1 MALNTQANNILSN
14 PQVTKIPPFLSAKS
28 YGADNICKFVKNENS
43 KLMTLARGQAHL
55 LIPINELRATCAKP
69 QFTNKQAIIKTKW
82 DAFLKV
88 LKTVPAAASAPVVAA
103 ATSVPLESAAAAV
116 AAVTPAVNVAAA
128 SKNSLNTIF
137 DAIGALERNVQTL
150 KSRVQTFKSA
160 AAAAGG
166 KRRKTR
172 KSRSRF

>member
-1 MALNTQANNILSN
+1 MSFNKQANNILSN

-28 YGADNICKFVKNENS
+28 YGADNICKLVKSENT
-43 KLMTLARGQAHL
+43 KLLALARAQPNL
-55 LIPINELRATCAKP
+55 LIPINELRTTCAKP
-69 QFTNKQAIIKTKW
+69 QFTNKQMIIKNQW

-88 LKTVPAAASAPVVAA
+88 LKAVPAVASAPVVAA
-103 ATSVPLESAAAAV
+103 AASVPLETAAAAV
-116 AAVTPAVNVAAA
+116 AAVTPNVAVPGA

-172 KSRSRF
+172 NSRSRF